1 MENVEN
7 TQTLSPEQALGNAE
21 DAAQA
26 QEAQAESEVHPMT
39 ELLDAEDFSDFQPK
53 SGEIRD
59 GIIVSIS
66 STEILVDIGAKS
78 EGVISGRE
86 LERLS
91 SEVQDLKP
99 GDSVVTYVV
108 RPEDRDG
115 NIVLSLARA
124 QQERDWRRAEE
135 LLQSQ
140 DVFEGVVSGFNRGGV
155 IVKLGKV
162 RGFVPSSQLVSS
174 HRGSAD
180 QGAERPPERVQAQS
194 DEEAAQWWAGLVG
207 TKLRLKVV
215 ELDRR
220 RNRLILSERQAMR
233 DWRKVQKQRLLEDL
247 KKGDHLE
254 GRVSSLASFGAFVD
268 LGGADGL
275 IHLSELSW
283 GRINHPSEVLQ
294 VGQEVQVEVINI
306 DRDRKRIG
314 LSLRRLQPEPWS
326 VVHEKYAVG
335 QLVDGTITKLAD
347 FGAFAR
353 IDNEIEGLIHISEI
367 SDQRIAHPRE
377 VVKEGDNYTLRIIR
391 IEPQRRRIGLSLK
404 RVSDERYA
412 EIDWREIGDEDEAA
426 WESPVATAMQD
437 AELAADQQPSSESD
451 DDK

>member
-1 MENVEN
+1 METVDNIRP
-7 TQTLSPEQALGNAE
+7 LDPEQTPEESMQTSAP
-21 DAAQA
+21 
-26 QEAQAESEVHPMT
+26 QEVQPDNEVHPMA
-39 ELLDAEDFSDFQPK
+39 ELLEAEDFSDFQPK
-53 SGEIRD
+53 PGEIRD
-59 GIIVSIS
+59 GIVVSVS
-66 STEILVDIGAKS
+66 PTEILVDIGAKS

-91 SEVQDLKP
+91 AEVQDLKP
-99 GDSVVTYVV
+99 GDAVVTYVV
-108 RPEDRDG
+108 RSEDKEG

-140 DVFEGVVSGFNRGGV
+140 DVFEGVVSGYNRGGV

-162 RGFVPSSQLVSS
+162 RGFVPSSQLVTT
-174 HRGSAD
+174 HREATAAPAEKPEEGSEAD
-180 QGAERPPERVQAQS
+180 GA
-194 DEEAAQWWAGLVG
+194 DQWWANLVG
-207 TKLRLKVV
+207 AKLRLKVV

-247 KKGDHLE
+247 KKGDRLE

-283 GRINHPSEVLQ
+283 GRVNHPSEVLH
-294 VGQEVQVEVINI
+294 VGQQVQVEVINV
-306 DRDRKRIG
+306 DRERKRIG

-335 QLVDGTITKLAD
+335 QLVEGTITKLAD

-353 IDNEIEGLIHISEI
+353 IDNEIEGLIHISEL
-367 SDQRIAHPRE
+367 SDQRITHPRE
-377 VVKEGDNYTLRIIR
+377 VVKEGETYTLRIIR

-412 EIDWREIGDEDEAA
+412 EIDWQEVPEGDTEE
-426 WESPVATAMQD
+426 WESPIATAMQ
-437 AELAADQQPSSESD
+437 EAADAPAESGEAHSD
-451 DDK
+451 EAYDE

>member
-1 MENVEN
+1 METVDNIRP
-7 TQTLSPEQALGNAE
+7 LDPEQTPEESMQSSAP
-21 DAAQA
+21 
-26 QEAQAESEVHPMT
+26 QEVQPDSEVHPMA
-39 ELLDAEDFSDFQPK
+39 ELLEAEDFSDFQPK
-53 SGEIRD
+53 PGEIRD
-59 GIIVSIS
+59 GIVVSVS
-66 STEILVDIGAKS
+66 PTEILVDIGAKS

-91 SEVQDLKP
+91 AEVQDLKP
-99 GDSVVTYVV
+99 GDAVVTYVV
-108 RPEDRDG
+108 RSEDKEG

-140 DVFEGVVSGFNRGGV
+140 DVFEGVVSGYNRGGV

-162 RGFVPSSQLVSS
+162 RGFVPSSQLVTT
-174 HRGSAD
+174 HR
-180 QGAERPPERVQAQS
+180 
-194 DEEAAQWWAGLVG
+194 EAAEAPAEKPEEGSETDGADQWWANLVG
-207 TKLRLKVV
+207 AKLRLKVV

-247 KKGDHLE
+247 KKGDRLE

-283 GRINHPSEVLQ
+283 GRVNHPSEVLQ
-294 VGQEVQVEVINI
+294 VGQKVQVEVINV
-306 DRDRKRIG
+306 DRERKRIG

-335 QLVDGTITKLAD
+335 QLVEGTITKLAD

-353 IDNEIEGLIHISEI
+353 IDNEIEGLIHISEL
-367 SDQRIAHPRE
+367 SDQRITHPRE
-377 VVKEGDNYTLRIIR
+377 VVKEGETYTLRIIR

-412 EIDWREIGDEDEAA
+412 EIDWQEVPEGDTEEWGSPIAAAMQEAADASAESGEAHSDEAYD
-426 WESPVATAMQD
+426 E
-437 AELAADQQPSSESD
+437 
-451 DDK
+451 

>member
-1 MENVEN
+1 M
-7 TQTLSPEQALGNAE
+7 
-21 DAAQA
+21 
-26 QEAQAESEVHPMT
+26 
-39 ELLDAEDFSDFQPK
+39 
-53 SGEIRD
+53 
-59 GIIVSIS
+59 
-66 STEILVDIGAKS
+66 
-78 EGVISGRE
+78 
-86 LERLS
+86 
-91 SEVQDLKP
+91 
-99 GDSVVTYVV
+99 
-108 RPEDRDG
+108 
-115 NIVLSLARA
+115 
-124 QQERDWRRAEE
+124 
-135 LLQSQ
+135 
-140 DVFEGVVSGFNRGGV
+140 
-155 IVKLGKV
+155 
-162 RGFVPSSQLVSS
+162 
-174 HRGSAD
+174 
-180 QGAERPPERVQAQS
+180 
-194 DEEAAQWWAGLVG
+194 
-207 TKLRLKVV
+207 
-215 ELDRR
+215 
-220 RNRLILSERQAMR
+220 
-233 DWRKVQKQRLLEDL
+233 
-247 KKGDHLE
+247 
-254 GRVSSLASFGAFVD
+254 SSLASFGAFVD

-404 RVSDERYA
+404 RVSEERYA

>member
-1 MENVEN
+1 METVDDIRS
-7 TQTLSPEQALGNAE
+7 LDPEQTPEESMQSSAP
-21 DAAQA
+21 
-26 QEAQAESEVHPMT
+26 QEVQPDNEVHPMA
-39 ELLDAEDFSDFQPK
+39 ELLEAEDFSDFQPK
-53 SGEIRD
+53 PGEIRD
-59 GIIVSIS
+59 GIVVSVS
-66 STEILVDIGAKS
+66 PTEILVDIGAKS

-91 SEVQDLKP
+91 AEVQDLKP
-99 GDSVVTYVV
+99 GDAVVTYVV
-108 RPEDRDG
+108 RSEDKEG

-140 DVFEGVVSGFNRGGV
+140 DVFEGVVSGYNRGGV

-162 RGFVPSSQLVSS
+162 RGFVPSSQLVTT
-174 HRGSAD
+174 HREASEAPAEKPEEGSEAEGAD
-180 QGAERPPERVQAQS
+180 
-194 DEEAAQWWAGLVG
+194 QWWANLVG
-207 TKLRLKVV
+207 AKLRLKVV

-233 DWRKVQKQRLLEDL
+233 DWRKVQKQRLLEGL
-247 KKGDHLE
+247 KKGDRLE

-283 GRINHPSEVLQ
+283 GRVNHPSEVLQ
-294 VGQEVQVEVINI
+294 VGQKVQVEVINV
-306 DRDRKRIG
+306 DRERKRIG

-335 QLVDGTITKLAD
+335 QLVEGTITKLAD

-353 IDNEIEGLIHISEI
+353 IDNEIEGLIHISEL
-367 SDQRIAHPRE
+367 SDQRITHPRE
-377 VVKEGDNYTLRIIR
+377 VVKEGETYTLRIIR

-412 EIDWREIGDEDEAA
+412 EIDWQEVPEGDTEE
-426 WESPVATAMQD
+426 WESPIATAMQ
-437 AELAADQQPSSESD
+437 EAADAPAESGEAHSD
-451 DDK
+451 EAYDE

>member
-1 MENVEN
+1 METVDDIRS
-7 TQTLSPEQALGNAE
+7 LDPEQTPEESMQSSAP
-21 DAAQA
+21 
-26 QEAQAESEVHPMT
+26 QEVQPDNEVHPMA
-39 ELLDAEDFSDFQPK
+39 ELLEAEDFSDFQPK
-53 SGEIRD
+53 PGEIRD
-59 GIIVSIS
+59 GIVVSVS
-66 STEILVDIGAKS
+66 PTEILVDIGAKS

-91 SEVQDLKP
+91 AEVQDLKP
-99 GDSVVTYVV
+99 GDAVVTYVV
-108 RPEDRDG
+108 RSEDKEG

-140 DVFEGVVSGFNRGGV
+140 DVFEGVVSGYNRGGV

-162 RGFVPSSQLVSS
+162 RGFVPSSQLVTT
-174 HRGSAD
+174 HREASEAPAEKPEEGSEAD
-180 QGAERPPERVQAQS
+180 GA
-194 DEEAAQWWAGLVG
+194 DQWWANLVG
-207 TKLRLKVV
+207 AKLRLKVV

-247 KKGDHLE
+247 KKGDRLE

-283 GRINHPSEVLQ
+283 GRVNHPSEVLQ
-294 VGQEVQVEVINI
+294 VGQKVQVEVINV
-306 DRDRKRIG
+306 DRERKRIG

-335 QLVDGTITKLAD
+335 QLVEGTITKLAD

-353 IDNEIEGLIHISEI
+353 IDNEIEGLIHISEL
-367 SDQRIAHPRE
+367 SDQRITHPRE
-377 VVKEGDNYTLRIIR
+377 VVKEGETYTLRIIR
-391 IEPQRRRIGLSLK
+391 IEPQRRRISLSLK
-404 RVSDERYA
+404 RVSNERYA
-412 EIDWREIGDEDEAA
+412 EIDWQEVPEGDTEE
-426 WESPVATAMQD
+426 WESPIATAMQ
-437 AELAADQQPSSESD
+437 EAADTPAESGEAHSD
-451 DDK
+451 EAYDE

>member
-1 MENVEN
+1 METVDDIRS
-7 TQTLSPEQALGNAE
+7 LDPEQTPEESMQSSAP
-21 DAAQA
+21 
-26 QEAQAESEVHPMT
+26 QEVQPDNEVHPMA
-39 ELLDAEDFSDFQPK
+39 ELLEAEDFSDFQPK
-53 SGEIRD
+53 PGEIRD
-59 GIIVSIS
+59 GIVVSVS
-66 STEILVDIGAKS
+66 PTEILVDIGAKS

-91 SEVQDLKP
+91 AEVQDLKP
-99 GDSVVTYVV
+99 GDAVVTYVV
-108 RPEDRDG
+108 RSEDKEG

-140 DVFEGVVSGFNRGGV
+140 DVFEGVVSGYNRGGV

-162 RGFVPSSQLVSS
+162 RGFVPSSQLVTT
-174 HRGSAD
+174 HREASEAPAEKPEEGSEAEGAD
-180 QGAERPPERVQAQS
+180 
-194 DEEAAQWWAGLVG
+194 QWWANLVG
-207 TKLRLKVV
+207 AKLRLKVV

-247 KKGDHLE
+247 KKGDRLE

-283 GRINHPSEVLQ
+283 GRVNHPSEVLQ
-294 VGQEVQVEVINI
+294 VGQKVQVEVINV
-306 DRDRKRIG
+306 DRERKRIG

-335 QLVDGTITKLAD
+335 QLVEGTITKLAD

-353 IDNEIEGLIHISEI
+353 IDNEIEGLIHISEL
-367 SDQRIAHPRE
+367 SDQRITHPRE
-377 VVKEGDNYTLRIIR
+377 VVKEGETYTLRIIR

-412 EIDWREIGDEDEAA
+412 EIDWQEVPEGDTEE
-426 WESPVATAMQD
+426 WESPIATAMQ
-437 AELAADQQPSSESD
+437 EAADAPAESGEAHSD
-451 DDK
+451 EAYDE

>member
-1 MENVEN
+1 METVDDIRS
-7 TQTLSPEQALGNAE
+7 LDPEQTPEESMQSSAP
-21 DAAQA
+21 
-26 QEAQAESEVHPMT
+26 QEVQPDNEVHPMA
-39 ELLDAEDFSDFQPK
+39 ELLEAEDFSDFQPK
-53 SGEIRD
+53 PGEIRD
-59 GIIVSIS
+59 GIVVSVS
-66 STEILVDIGAKS
+66 PTEILVDIGAKS

-91 SEVQDLKP
+91 AEVQDLKP
-99 GDSVVTYVV
+99 GDAVVTYVV
-108 RPEDRDG
+108 RSEDKEG

-140 DVFEGVVSGFNRGGV
+140 DVFEGVVSGYNRGGV

-162 RGFVPSSQLVSS
+162 RGFVPSSQLVTT
-174 HRGSAD
+174 HREASEAPAEKPEEGSEAD
-180 QGAERPPERVQAQS
+180 GA
-194 DEEAAQWWAGLVG
+194 DQWWANLVG
-207 TKLRLKVV
+207 AKLRLKVV

-247 KKGDHLE
+247 KKGDRLE

-283 GRINHPSEVLQ
+283 GRVNHPSEVLQ
-294 VGQEVQVEVINI
+294 VGQKVQVEVINV
-306 DRDRKRIG
+306 DRERKRIG

-335 QLVDGTITKLAD
+335 QLVEGTITKLAD

-353 IDNEIEGLIHISEI
+353 IDNEIEGLIHISEL
-367 SDQRIAHPRE
+367 SDQRITHPRE
-377 VVKEGDNYTLRIIR
+377 VVKEGETYTLRIIR

-412 EIDWREIGDEDEAA
+412 EIDWQEVPEGDTEE
-426 WESPVATAMQD
+426 WESPIATAMQ
-437 AELAADQQPSSESD
+437 EAADTPAESGEAHSD
-451 DDK
+451 EAYDE

>member
-1 MENVEN
+1 METVDDIRS
-7 TQTLSPEQALGNAE
+7 LDPEQTPEESMQSSAP
-21 DAAQA
+21 
-26 QEAQAESEVHPMT
+26 QEVQPDNEVHPMA
-39 ELLDAEDFSDFQPK
+39 ELLEAEDFSDFQPK
-53 SGEIRD
+53 PGEIRD
-59 GIIVSIS
+59 GIVVSVS
-66 STEILVDIGAKS
+66 PTEILVDIGAKS

-91 SEVQDLKP
+91 AEVQDLKP
-99 GDSVVTYVV
+99 GDAVVTYVV
-108 RPEDRDG
+108 RSEDKEG

-140 DVFEGVVSGFNRGGV
+140 DVFEGVVSGYNRGGV

-162 RGFVPSSQLVSS
+162 RGFVPSSQLVTT
-174 HRGSAD
+174 HREASEAPAEKPEEGSEAD
-180 QGAERPPERVQAQS
+180 GA
-194 DEEAAQWWAGLVG
+194 DQWWANLVG
-207 TKLRLKVV
+207 AKLRLKVV

-247 KKGDHLE
+247 KKGDRLE

-283 GRINHPSEVLQ
+283 GRVNHPSEVLQ
-294 VGQEVQVEVINI
+294 VGQKVQVEVINV
-306 DRDRKRIG
+306 DRERKRIG

-335 QLVDGTITKLAD
+335 QLVEGTITKLAD

-353 IDNEIEGLIHISEI
+353 IDNEIERLIHISEL
-367 SDQRIAHPRE
+367 SDQRITHPRE
-377 VVKEGDNYTLRIIR
+377 VVKEGETYTLRIIR
-391 IEPQRRRIGLSLK
+391 IEPQRRRISLSLK
-404 RVSDERYA
+404 RVSNERYA
-412 EIDWREIGDEDEAA
+412 EIDWQEVPEGDTEE
-426 WESPVATAMQD
+426 WESPIATAMQ
-437 AELAADQQPSSESD
+437 EAADTPAESGEAHSD
-451 DDK
+451 EAYDE